1 MFHPSSTI
9 CAISTAPGGAIGI
22 VRLSGPSSI
31 ALVDA
36 LFRPQQGAPLRER
49 KSHSLTFGTI
59 VDRENTIVDEVLV
72 SVFRPPHSY
81 TGEEGVEISCHGSQ
95 YILQTLLRLLIDA
108 GAQLAAPGEFT
119 QRAFLNGKMDL
130 SQAEAVADVIASTT
144 AANHRVAMSQMRGDF
159 SRQLEQLRERLL
171 HLTALLELE
180 LDFSDHED
188 LEFADRSELA
198 QLAENIESIV
208 ARLVDSFATGN
219 ALKNGIPVAIVGSTN
234 SGKSTLL
241 NALLHDERAIVS
253 DIHGTTR
260 DVIEDTYNLNG
271 TLFRFIDTAGLRTT
285 TDTVEQMG
293 IERSWQKL
301 SEAQIVLFMIDSTQ
315 AETQLASLASQIL
328 RDTQGKTLI
337 ALFNKSDLATVDI
350 DMLVQKYFAE
360 ASALPLQHLQVVE
373 SGVSR
378 HSPAPSAPSV
388 DNAPT
393 AAAALTTRDFHTL
406 SISAH
411 RPTDIDRLTAL
422 LTEVAAARTA
432 DAGSVVVTNA
442 RHYAA
447 LTEALAD
454 IRRVRHGLITQ
465 LSGDFVSQDL
475 RECLFHLAQ
484 ITGGA
489 ITTDEVLGTIFKHF
503 CVGK

>member
-1 MFHPSSTI
+1 MQHTSSTI
-9 CAISTAPGGAIGI
+9 CAIATAPGGAIGI
-22 VRLSGPSSI
+22 VRISGPSAI
-31 ALVDA
+31 ALTET

-49 KSHSLTFGTI
+49 KSHSLTFGTLVAPDGSLI
-59 VDRENTIVDEVLV
+59 DEVLV
-72 SVFRPPHSY
+72 SLFRPPHSY
-81 TGEEGVEISCHGSQ
+81 TGEESVEISCHGSQ
-95 YILQTLLRLLIDA
+95 YILQTVLRLLIDA
-108 GAQLAAPGEFT
+108 GAVPAAPGEFT
-119 QRAFLNGKMDL
+119 QRAFLNGRMDL

-144 AANHRVAMSQMRGDF
+144 ASNHRIAMSQMRGDF
-159 SRQLEQLRERLL
+159 SRELEQLRERLL

-188 LEFADRSELA
+188 LEFADRTELA
-198 QLAENIESIV
+198 HLAEDLEQMV
-208 ARLVDSFATGN
+208 ARLVHSFATGN
-219 ALKNGIPVAIVGSTN
+219 ALKNGLPVAIVGSTN

-260 DVIEDTYNLNG
+260 DVIEDTYNLGG

-301 SEAQIVLFMIDSTQ
+301 SEAQIVLFVVDSTQ
-315 AETQLASLASQIL
+315 AETQLAALAPQIL
-328 RDTQGKTLI
+328 RDARGKTLI
-337 ALFNKSDLATVDI
+337 VLFNKSDLVAVDI
-350 DMLVQKYFAE
+350 EALTQKYLQE
-360 ASALPLQHLQVVE
+360 ATSSLLPSDKVGISSDEAASPDLHTLAGSAH
-373 SGVSR
+373 
-378 HSPAPSAPSV
+378 
-388 DNAPT
+388 
-393 AAAALTTRDFHTL
+393 AAADIERLTT
-406 SISAH
+406 
-411 RPTDIDRLTAL
+411 L
-422 LTEVAAARTA
+422 LVEVAADRTA
-432 DAGSVVVTNA
+432 DAGAVVVTNA

-454 IRRVRHGLITQ
+454 LHRVRQGLATH
-465 LSGDFVSQDL
+465 LSGDFVAQDL

-489 ITTDEVLGTIFKHF
+489 ITTDEVLGTIFRHF

>member
-1 MFHPSSTI
+1 MQHTSSTI
-9 CAISTAPGGAIGI
+9 CAIATAPGGAIGI
-22 VRLSGPSSI
+22 VRISGPSAI
-31 ALVDA
+31 ALTET

-49 KSHSLTFGTI
+49 KSHSLTFGTLVAPDGSLI
-59 VDRENTIVDEVLV
+59 DEVLV
-72 SVFRPPHSY
+72 SLFRPPHSY
-81 TGEEGVEISCHGSQ
+81 TGEESVEISCHGSQ
-95 YILQTLLRLLIDA
+95 YILQTVLRLLIDA
-108 GAQLAAPGEFT
+108 GAVPAAPGEFT
-119 QRAFLNGKMDL
+119 QRAFLNGRMDL

-144 AANHRVAMSQMRGDF
+144 SSNHRIAMSQMRGDF
-159 SRQLEQLRERLL
+159 SRELEQLRERLL

-188 LEFADRSELA
+188 LEFADRTELA
-198 QLAENIESIV
+198 HLAEDLEQMV
-208 ARLVDSFATGN
+208 ARLVHSFATGN
-219 ALKNGIPVAIVGSTN
+219 ALKNGLPVAIVGSTN

-260 DVIEDTYNLNG
+260 DVIEDTYNLGG

-301 SEAQIVLFMIDSTQ
+301 SEAQIVLFVVDSTQ
-315 AETQLASLASQIL
+315 AEAQLAALAPQIL
-328 RDTQGKTLI
+328 RDARGKTLI
-337 ALFNKSDLATVDI
+337 VLFNKSDLVAVDI
-350 DMLVQKYFAE
+350 EALTQKYLQE
-360 ASALPLQHLQVVE
+360 AISSLPPSDKMGISSDEAASPDLHTLAGSAH
-373 SGVSR
+373 
-378 HSPAPSAPSV
+378 
-388 DNAPT
+388 
-393 AAAALTTRDFHTL
+393 AAADIERLTT
-406 SISAH
+406 
-411 RPTDIDRLTAL
+411 L
-422 LTEVAAARTA
+422 LVEVAAARTA
-432 DAGSVVVTNA
+432 DAGTVVVTNA

-454 IRRVRHGLITQ
+454 LHRVRHGLATH
-465 LSGDFVSQDL
+465 LSGDFVAQDL

-489 ITTDEVLGTIFKHF
+489 ITTDEVLGTIFRHF

>member
-1 MFHPSSTI
+1 MQHTSSTI
-9 CAISTAPGGAIGI
+9 CAIATAPGGAIGI
-22 VRLSGPSSI
+22 VRISGPSAI
-31 ALVDA
+31 ILAET

-49 KSHSLTFGTI
+49 KSHSLTFGTLVAPDGSLI
-59 VDRENTIVDEVLV
+59 DEVLV
-72 SVFRPPHSY
+72 SLFRPPHSY
-81 TGEEGVEISCHGSQ
+81 TGEESVEISCHGSQ
-95 YILQTLLRLLIDA
+95 YILQTVLRLLIDA
-108 GAQLAAPGEFT
+108 GAVPAAPGEFT
-119 QRAFLNGKMDL
+119 QRAFLNGRMDL

-144 AANHRVAMSQMRGDF
+144 ASNHRIAMSQMRGDF
-159 SRQLEQLRERLL
+159 SRELEQLRERLL

-188 LEFADRSELA
+188 LEFADRTELA
-198 QLAENIESIV
+198 HLAEDLEQMV
-208 ARLVDSFATGN
+208 ARLVHSFATGN
-219 ALKNGIPVAIVGSTN
+219 ALKNGLPVAIVGSTN

-260 DVIEDTYNLNG
+260 DVIEDTYNLGG

-301 SEAQIVLFMIDSTQ
+301 SEAQIVLFVVDSTQ
-315 AETQLASLASQIL
+315 AETQLAALVPQIL
-328 RDTQGKTLI
+328 RDARGKTLI
-337 ALFNKSDLATVDI
+337 VLFNKSDLVAVDI
-350 DMLVQKYFAE
+350 EALTQKYLQE
-360 ASALPLQHLQVVE
+360 ATSSVPPSDKMGISSDEVASTDLHTLVGSAH
-373 SGVSR
+373 
-378 HSPAPSAPSV
+378 
-388 DNAPT
+388 
-393 AAAALTTRDFHTL
+393 AAADIERLTT
-406 SISAH
+406 
-411 RPTDIDRLTAL
+411 L
-422 LTEVAAARTA
+422 LVEVAAARTA
-432 DAGSVVVTNA
+432 DDGAVVVTNA

-454 IRRVRHGLITQ
+454 LHRVRHGLATH
-465 LSGDFVSQDL
+465 LSGDFVAQDL

-489 ITTDEVLGTIFKHF
+489 STTDEVLGTIFRHF

>member
-1 MFHPSSTI
+1 MMEFFKQLPHLEPYGNPQYFVYVI
-9 CAISTAPGGAIGI
+9 
-22 VRLSGPSSI
+22 I
-31 ALVDA
+31 ATLPIFVG
-36 LFRPQQGAPLRER
+36 LFFKKRFAWY
-49 KSHSLTFGTI
+49 
-59 VDRENTIVDEVLV
+59 EVLV
-72 SVFRPPHSY
+72 SLFRPPHSY
-81 TGEEGVEISCHGSQ
+81 TGEESVEISCHGSQ
-95 YILQTLLRLLIDA
+95 YILQTVLRLLIDA
-108 GAQLAAPGEFT
+108 GAVPAAPGEFT
-119 QRAFLNGKMDL
+119 QRAFLNGRMDL

-144 AANHRVAMSQMRGDF
+144 ASNHRIAMSQMRGDF
-159 SRQLEQLRERLL
+159 SRELEQLRERLL

-198 QLAENIESIV
+198 QLAESIESLV

-234 SGKSTLL
+234 TGKSTLL

-260 DVIEDTYNLNG
+260 DVIEDTYNLGG

-301 SEAQIVLFMIDSTQ
+301 SEAQIVLFVVDSTQ
-315 AETQLASLASQIL
+315 AETQLAALAPQIL
-328 RDTQGKTLI
+328 RDARGKTLI
-337 ALFNKSDLATVDI
+337 VLFNKSDLVAVDI
-350 DMLVQKYFAE
+350 EALTQKYLQE
-360 ASALPLQHLQVVE
+360 AISSLPPSDKMGISSDEAASPDLHTLAGSAH
-373 SGVSR
+373 
-378 HSPAPSAPSV
+378 
-388 DNAPT
+388 
-393 AAAALTTRDFHTL
+393 AAADIERLTT
-406 SISAH
+406 
-411 RPTDIDRLTAL
+411 L
-422 LTEVAAARTA
+422 LVEVAAARTA
-432 DAGSVVVTNA
+432 DAGTVVVTNA

-454 IRRVRHGLITQ
+454 LHRVRHGLATH
-465 LSGDFVSQDL
+465 LSGDFVAQDL

-489 ITTDEVLGTIFKHF
+489 ITTDEVLGTIFRHF

>member
-1 MFHPSSTI
+1 MQHTSSTI
-9 CAISTAPGGAIGI
+9 CAIATAPGGAIGI
-22 VRLSGPSSI
+22 VRISGPSAI
-31 ALVDA
+31 ALTET

-49 KSHSLTFGTI
+49 KSHSLTFGTLVAPDGSLI
-59 VDRENTIVDEVLV
+59 DEVLV
-72 SVFRPPHSY
+72 SLFRPPHSY
-81 TGEEGVEISCHGSQ
+81 TGEELVEISCHGSQ
-95 YILQTLLRLLIDA
+95 YILQTVLRLLIDA
-108 GAQLAAPGEFT
+108 GAVPAAPGEFT
-119 QRAFLNGKMDL
+119 QRAFLNGRMDL

-144 AANHRVAMSQMRGDF
+144 ASNHRLAMSQMRGDF
-159 SRQLEQLRERLL
+159 SRELEQLRERLL

-188 LEFADRSELA
+188 LEFADRTELA
-198 QLAENIESIV
+198 HLAEDLEQMV
-208 ARLVDSFATGN
+208 ARLVHSFATGN
-219 ALKNGIPVAIVGSTN
+219 ALKNGLPVAIVGSTN

-260 DVIEDTYNLNG
+260 DVIEDTYNLGG

-301 SEAQIVLFMIDSTQ
+301 SEAQIVLFVVDSTQ
-315 AETQLASLASQIL
+315 AETQLAALASQIL
-328 RDTQGKTLI
+328 RDARDKTLI
-337 ALFNKSDLATVDI
+337 VLFNKSDLVAVDI
-350 DMLVQKYFAE
+350 EALTQKYLQE
-360 ASALPLQHLQVVE
+360 ATSSVLLSDKMGISSDEAASPDLHTLAGSAHA
-373 SGVSR
+373 
-378 HSPAPSAPSV
+378 PA
-388 DNAPT
+388 DIER
-393 AAAALTTRDFHTL
+393 LTT
-406 SISAH
+406 
-411 RPTDIDRLTAL
+411 L
-422 LTEVAAARTA
+422 LVEVAAARTA
-432 DAGSVVVTNA
+432 DAGAVVVTNA

-454 IRRVRHGLITQ
+454 LHRVRHGLATH
-465 LSGDFVSQDL
+465 LSGDFVAQDL

-489 ITTDEVLGTIFKHF
+489 ITTDEVLGTIFRHF

>member
-1 MFHPSSTI
+1 MQHTSSTI
-9 CAISTAPGGAIGI
+9 CAIATAPGGAIGI
-22 VRLSGPSSI
+22 VRISGPSAI
-31 ALVDA
+31 ALTET

-49 KSHSLTFGTI
+49 KSHSLTFGTLVAPDGSLI
-59 VDRENTIVDEVLV
+59 DEVLV
-72 SVFRPPHSY
+72 SLFRPPHSY
-81 TGEEGVEISCHGSQ
+81 TGEELVEISCHGSQ
-95 YILQTLLRLLIDA
+95 YILQTVLRLLIDA
-108 GAQLAAPGEFT
+108 GAVPAAPGEFT
-119 QRAFLNGKMDL
+119 QRAFLNGRMDL

-144 AANHRVAMSQMRGDF
+144 ASNHRIAMSQMRGDF
-159 SRQLEQLRERLL
+159 SRELEQLRERLL

-188 LEFADRSELA
+188 LEFADRTELA
-198 QLAENIESIV
+198 HLAEDLEQMV
-208 ARLVDSFATGN
+208 ARLVHSFATGN
-219 ALKNGIPVAIVGSTN
+219 ALKNGLPVAIVGSTN

-260 DVIEDTYNLNG
+260 DVIEDTYNLGG

-301 SEAQIVLFMIDSTQ
+301 SEAQIVLFVVDSTQ
-315 AETQLASLASQIL
+315 AETQLAALSPQIL
-328 RDTQGKTLI
+328 RDARGKTLI
-337 ALFNKSDLATVDI
+337 VLFNKSDLATVDI
-350 DMLVQKYFAE
+350 DTLVQKYFAE
-360 ASALPLQHLQVVE
+360 APALPLQHLQVVE

-388 DNAPT
+388 DNATT
-393 AAAALTTRDFHTL
+393 AASSLSARDFHTL

-422 LTEVAAARTA
+422 LTEVAAAHTA

>member
-1 MFHPSSTI
+1 MQHTSSTI
-9 CAISTAPGGAIGI
+9 CAIATAPGGAIGI
-22 VRLSGPSSI
+22 VRISGPSAI
-31 ALVDA
+31 ALA
-36 LFRPQQGAPLRER
+36 ETLFRPQQGAPLRER
-49 KSHSLTFGTI
+49 KSHSLTFGTLVAPDGSLI
-59 VDRENTIVDEVLV
+59 DEVLV
-72 SVFRPPHSY
+72 SLFRPPHSY
-81 TGEEGVEISCHGSQ
+81 TGEESVEISCHGSQ
-95 YILQTLLRLLIDA
+95 YILQTVLRLLIDA
-108 GAQLAAPGEFT
+108 GAVPAAPGEFT
-119 QRAFLNGKMDL
+119 QRAFLNGRMDL

-144 AANHRVAMSQMRGDF
+144 SSNHRIAMSQMRGDF
-159 SRQLEQLRERLL
+159 SRELEQLRERLL

-188 LEFADRSELA
+188 LEFADRTELA
-198 QLAENIESIV
+198 HLAEDLEQMV
-208 ARLVDSFATGN
+208 ARLVHSFATGN
-219 ALKNGIPVAIVGSTN
+219 ALKNGLPVAIVGSTN

-260 DVIEDTYNLNG
+260 DVIEDTYNLGG

-301 SEAQIVLFMIDSTQ
+301 SEAQIVLFVVDSTQ
-315 AETQLASLASQIL
+315 AETQLAALAPQIL
-328 RDTQGKTLI
+328 RDARGKTLI
-337 ALFNKSDLATVDI
+337 VLFNKSDLVAVDI
-350 DMLVQKYFAE
+350 EALTQKYLQE
-360 ASALPLQHLQVVE
+360 ATSSLPPSDKMGISSDEVASIDLHTLAGSAH
-373 SGVSR
+373 
-378 HSPAPSAPSV
+378 
-388 DNAPT
+388 
-393 AAAALTTRDFHTL
+393 AAADIERLTT
-406 SISAH
+406 
-411 RPTDIDRLTAL
+411 L
-422 LTEVAAARTA
+422 LVEVAAARTA
-432 DAGSVVVTNA
+432 DAGAVVVTNA

-454 IRRVRHGLITQ
+454 LHRVRHGLATH
-465 LSGDFVSQDL
+465 LSGDFVAQDL